1 MPAWP
6 EATLAC
12 LTGGNLLAGNWE
24 GGGARAVE
32 AGVVDAG
39 RRLIVE
45 GGAGHGSVHLLSLER
60 EGGWVGRWAGREP

>member
-1 MPAWP
+1 MPAGP
-6 EATLAC
+6 EVKLAC
-12 LTGGNLLAGNWE
+12 WTGGNLPAGDWE

-39 RRLIVE
+39 SRLIVE
-45 GGAGHGSVHLLSLER
+45 GGADRGNVHLLSLER